1 MDILKEYIKTK
12 VNITEDILTE
22 VISHF
27 EIKNL
32 KKNSFL
38 LRSGQ
43 FMSYYYFIKSGGV
56 RAYINHNEKEVAA
69 WFSFENNFIVDIAS
83 LNSSKPSVYNI
94 QAIEE
99 TELLAISRNAMDE
112 LFSKY
117 NEWQEF
123 GRKLWENAFL
133 EVTDMMIMHQT
144 LTAEEK
150 YLKLMKKS
158 QIFHRI
164 PLKQLSTFLGITPT
178 SLSRIRNQIVR

>member
-1 MDILKEYIKTK
+1 MDLLKEYIKSRI
-12 VNITEDILTE
+12 NITDDILTE

-27 EIKNL
+27 EIKNV
-32 KKNSFL
+32 KKNKFL
-38 LRSGQ
+38 IRNGQ

-56 RAYINHNEKEVAA
+56 RVYLNHNEKEVAA
-69 WFSFENNFIVDIAS
+69 WFSFEKNFIVDIAS
-83 LNSSKPSVYNI
+83 LNSNKPSSYNI

-99 TELLAISRNAMDE
+99 TELLAISRNDMDK

-133 EVTDMMIMHQT
+133 EVVDMMIMHQT
-144 LTAEEK
+144 LTAEER
-150 YLKLMKKS
+150 YLELMKKS
-158 QIFHRI
+158 DFFHRI

-178 SLSRIRNQIVR
+178 SLSRIRNKIVR

>member
-1 MDILKEYIKTK
+1 MKLLEEYIRLK
-12 VNITEDILTE
+12 VNISDDILTD

-32 KKNSFL
+32 KKNRFL
-38 LRSGQ
+38 LQSGQ

-56 RAYINHNEKEVAA
+56 RVYLNHNEKEVTA
-69 WFSFENNFIVDIAS
+69 WFAFEKNFIVDIAS
-83 LNSSKPSVYNI
+83 VNLKIPSSYNI
-94 QAIEE
+94 QAVEE
-99 TELLAISRNAMDE
+99 TELLAISRNNMDK

-133 EVTDMMIMHQT
+133 EVVDMMIMHQT
-144 LTAEEK
+144 LSAEER
-150 YLKLMKKS
+150 YLELMKRS
-158 QIFHRI
+158 EIIHRI

-178 SLSRIRNQIVR
+178 SLSRIRNKITQ